1 MIRNFSHSFT
11 IYIKKK
17 KKKKKVNH
25 IARKQTQA
33 CFEKNESCLNM

>member
-11 IYIKKK
+11 IY

-25 IARKQTQA
+25 IARKQTEA